1 MILDGWGKSKN
12 PKTSA
17 IDNADTQFIDSLYEK
32 YPNANLKTDGIE
44 VGLPDG
50 QMGNSEVG
58 HLNLGAGRIV
68 YQELSRINMS
78 IEDGSF
84 KSKKVLTDA
93 FEYAERAEKNVHL
106 MGLISSGGVHSHY
119 DHLYELI
126 NISEIYNLKVFIH
139 GFTDG
144 RDVDPKSSIND
155 LKNLA
160 TNKINSLNNELN
172 KLKDEI
178 KNQSIISE
186 LSLKNK
192 VNQAVTNLEK
202 ENSSLIN
209 SIEKMKLE
217 QSINEKLIE
226 EKFKSKIS
234 ERDMT
239 IQELREMKSR
249 LSTKMVG
256 ETLEIHCETQFNL
269 NRATAFKNSY
279 FEKDNDASSGS
290 KGDYIFR
297 EFDEN
302 KTEVVSIM
310 FEMKNESLNGTNK
323 RKNEDFLKELDK
335 DRRQKSC
342 EYAVLVTL
350 LEPDSELY
358 NAGIVDVSHRFPK
371 MYVIRPQFFLPII
384 SLLRN
389 ASMETLKYKSQ
400 INLMKRENY
409 DITNFE
415 STLEQ
420 FKNAVGKNVSLAQDR
435 FNDAISEIDKSITH
449 LQKTKEALIL
459 SKKHLLTADSKS
471 QDLTVKKLTRNN
483 PTMKKKFNDL
493 NNFEDEVA

>member
-1 MILDGWGKSKN
+1 MKDIKCPSCGKTFRIDPSSFEEILLQIKDEEFNKQIKERLLLAEEDNKKALEILKRELKIQLIEQNRAKETEIQALESKLN
-12 PKTSA
+12 IAEEKKT
-17 IDNADTQFIDSLYEK
+17 NA
-32 YPNANLKTDGIE
+32 
-44 VGLPDG
+44 
-50 QMGNSEVG
+50 
-58 HLNLGAGRIV
+58 LN
-68 YQELSRINMS
+68 ELRNQ
-78 IEDGSF
+78 
-84 KSKKVLTDA
+84 
-93 FEYAERAEKNVHL
+93 
-106 MGLISSGGVHSHY
+106 
-119 DHLYELI
+119 
-126 NISEIYNLKVFIH
+126 
-139 GFTDG
+139 
-144 RDVDPKSSIND
+144 
-155 LKNLA
+155 A
-160 TNKINSLNNELN
+160 TTKINSLNNELKN
-172 KLKDEI
+172 LKGEI
-178 KNQSIISE
+178 KNQSLISE

-192 VNQAVTNLEK
+192 INEAVTNLEK
-202 ENSSLIN
+202 ENSYLTN
-209 SIEKMKLE
+209 SIEKIKLE

-234 ERDMT
+234 ERDLT
-239 IQELREMKSR
+239 IQELREMKSK

-279 FEKDNDASSGS
+279 FEKDNDVTSGS

-302 KTEVVSIM
+302 KLEVVSIM

-342 EYAVLVTL
+342 EYAVLVSL
-350 LEPDSELY
+350 LEPESELY

-400 INLMKRENY
+400 IDLMKRENY

-420 FKNAVGKNVSLAQDR
+420 FKNAFGKNVSLAQDR
-435 FNDAISEIDKSITH
+435 FNDAISEIEKSITH

-459 SKKHLLTADSKS
+459 SKKHLLSADSKS

>member
-1 MILDGWGKSKN
+1 MKDIKCPSCGKTFRIDPSSFEEILLQIKDEEFNKQIKERLILAEEDNKKALEILKRELKIKLIEQNRIKESEIQTLESK
-12 PKTSA
+12 
-17 IDNADTQFIDSLYEK
+17 
-32 YPNANLKTDGIE
+32 LK
-44 VGLPDG
+44 
-50 QMGNSEVG
+50 
-58 HLNLGAGRIV
+58 
-68 YQELSRINMS
+68 
-78 IEDGSF
+78 
-84 KSKKVLTDA
+84 
-93 FEYAERAEKNVHL
+93 
-106 MGLISSGGVHSHY
+106 
-119 DHLYELI
+119 
-126 NISEIYNLKVFIH
+126 ISEEKKTNAL
-139 GFTDG
+139 
-144 RDVDPKSSIND
+144 ND
-155 LKNLA
+155 LKNQA
-160 TNKINSLNNELN
+160 TNKINSLNNELI

-178 KNQSIISE
+178 KNQSLISE

-192 VNQAVTNLEK
+192 VNEAVNNLEK
-202 ENSSLIN
+202 ENSSLTN

-217 QSINEKLIE
+217 HSINEKLIE

-234 ERDMT
+234 ERDLT

-269 NRATAFKNSY
+269 NRASAFKNSY
-279 FEKDNDASSGS
+279 FEKDNDVSSGS

-342 EYAVLVTL
+342 EYAVLVSL

-371 MYVIRPQFFLPII
+371 MYIIRPQFFLPII

-400 INLMKRENY
+400 IDLMRRENY

-459 SKKHLLTADSKS
+459 SKKHLLSADSKS

>member
-1 MILDGWGKSKN
+1 MKDIKCPSCGKTFRIDPSSFEEILLQIKDEEFNKQIKERLIL
-12 PKTSA
+12 A
-17 IDNADTQFIDSLYEK
+17 EEDNQKALEI
-32 YPNANLKTDGIE
+32 LKRELKIQLIE
-44 VGLPDG
+44 
-50 QMGNSEVG
+50 QN
-58 HLNLGAGRIV
+58 RIK
-68 YQELSRINMS
+68 
-78 IEDGSF
+78 D
-84 KSKKVLTDA
+84 
-93 FEYAERAEKNVHL
+93 
-106 MGLISSGGVHSHY
+106 
-119 DHLYELI
+119 
-126 NISEIYNLKVFIH
+126 SEIQTLESKLKIAEE
-139 GFTDG
+139 
-144 RDVDPKSSIND
+144 KKINALND
-155 LKNLA
+155 LKNQA

-172 KLKDEI
+172 NLKDEI
-178 KNQSIISE
+178 KNQSLISE

-192 VNQAVTNLEK
+192 VSEAVTNLER
-202 ENSSLIN
+202 ENSSLTN
-209 SIEKMKLE
+209 SIEKMRLE
-217 QSINEKLIE
+217 YSINEKLIE

-234 ERDMT
+234 ERDLT

-269 NRATAFKNSY
+269 NRASAFKNSY
-279 FEKDNDASSGS
+279 FEKDNDVTSGS

-342 EYAVLVTL
+342 EYAVLVSL

-358 NAGIVDVSHRFPK
+358 NSGIVDVSHRFPK

-400 INLMKRENY
+400 IDLMKRENF

-420 FKNAVGKNVSLAQDR
+420 FKNAVSKNVSLAQDR
-435 FNDAISEIDKSITH
+435 FNDAISEIDKSISH

-459 SKKHLLTADSKS
+459 SKKHLLSADSKS

>member
-1 MILDGWGKSKN
+1 MKDIKCPSCGKTFRIDPSSFEEILLQIKDEEFNKQIKERL
-12 PKTSA
+12 TLA
-17 IDNADTQFIDSLYEK
+17 EEDNKKALEI
-32 YPNANLKTDGIE
+32 LKRELKIQLIE
-44 VGLPDG
+44 
-50 QMGNSEVG
+50 QN
-58 HLNLGAGRIV
+58 RIK
-68 YQELSRINMS
+68 E
-78 IEDGSF
+78 
-84 KSKKVLTDA
+84 
-93 FEYAERAEKNVHL
+93 
-106 MGLISSGGVHSHY
+106 
-119 DHLYELI
+119 
-126 NISEIYNLKVFIH
+126 SEIQTLESKLKIADEKK
-139 GFTDG
+139 TNAL
-144 RDVDPKSSIND
+144 ND
-155 LKNLA
+155 LKNQA
-160 TNKINSLNNELN
+160 TNKINSLNNELV

-178 KNQSIISE
+178 KTQSMISE

-192 VNQAVTNLEK
+192 VSEAVNNLEK
-202 ENSSLIN
+202 ENSSLTN
-209 SIEKMKLE
+209 CIEKMKLE
-217 QSINEKLIE
+217 HSINEKLIE

-234 ERDMT
+234 ERDLT

-269 NRATAFKNSY
+269 NRASAFKNSY
-279 FEKDNDASSGS
+279 FEKDNDASTGS

-297 EFDEN
+297 EFDDN

-342 EYAVLVTL
+342 EYAVLVSL

-358 NAGIVDVSHRFPK
+358 NAGIVDVSYRFPK

-400 INLMKRENY
+400 IDLMRRENY

-459 SKKHLLTADSKS
+459 SKKHLLSADSKS

>member
-1 MILDGWGKSKN
+1 MKDIKCPSCGKTFRIDPSSFEEILHQIKDEEFNKQIEERLLL
-12 PKTSA
+12 A
-17 IDNADTQFIDSLYEK
+17 EEDNKKALEILKRELKIQFI
-32 YPNANLKTDGIE
+32 
-44 VGLPDG
+44 
-50 QMGNSEVG
+50 
-58 HLNLGAGRIV
+58 
-68 YQELSRINMS
+68 QESRIKDTEIHALESKLS
-78 IEDGSF
+78 IAEE
-84 KSKKVLTDA
+84 KKTNSL
-93 FEYAERAEKNVHL
+93 
-106 MGLISSGGVHSHY
+106 
-119 DHLYELI
+119 
-126 NISEIYNLKVFIH
+126 
-139 GFTDG
+139 
-144 RDVDPKSSIND
+144 ND
-155 LKNLA
+155 LKNQA

-178 KNQSIISE
+178 KNQSLISE

-192 VNQAVTNLEK
+192 VNEAVTELEK

-226 EKFKSKIS
+226 EKYKSKIS
-234 ERDMT
+234 ERDLT
-239 IQELREMKSR
+239 IQELREMKSK

-256 ETLEIHCETQFNL
+256 ESLEIHCETQFNL

-279 FEKDNDASSGS
+279 FEKDNDATSGS

-302 KTEVVSIM
+302 KTEIVSIM
-310 FEMKNESLNGTNK
+310 FEMKNESFNGTNK
-323 RKNEDFLKELDK
+323 RKNEEFLKELDK

-342 EYAVLVTL
+342 EYAVLVSL
-350 LEPDSELY
+350 LEPGSELY
-358 NAGIVDVSHRFPK
+358 NSGIVDVSHRFPK

-400 INLMKRENY
+400 IDLMKRENY

-435 FNDAISEIDKSITH
+435 FNDAISEINKSITH

-459 SKKHLLTADSKS
+459 SKKHLLSADSKS

-483 PTMKKKFNDL
+483 PTMKKKFDDL
-493 NNFEDEVA
+493 NNLDDEVA

>member
-1 MILDGWGKSKN
+1 MKDIKCPSCGKTFRIDPSSFEEILLQIKDEEFNKQIKERLIL
-12 PKTSA
+12 A
-17 IDNADTQFIDSLYEK
+17 EEDNKKALEI
-32 YPNANLKTDGIE
+32 LKRELKIQLIE
-44 VGLPDG
+44 
-50 QMGNSEVG
+50 QN
-58 HLNLGAGRIV
+58 RIK
-68 YQELSRINMS
+68 E
-78 IEDGSF
+78 
-84 KSKKVLTDA
+84 
-93 FEYAERAEKNVHL
+93 
-106 MGLISSGGVHSHY
+106 
-119 DHLYELI
+119 
-126 NISEIYNLKVFIH
+126 SEIQTLESKLKIADEKK
-139 GFTDG
+139 TNAL
-144 RDVDPKSSIND
+144 ND
-155 LKNLA
+155 LKNQA
-160 TNKINSLNNELN
+160 TNKINSLNNELV
-172 KLKDEI
+172 KLKDEL
-178 KNQSIISE
+178 KTQSLISE
-186 LSLKNK
+186 LSLKSK
-192 VNQAVTNLEK
+192 VTEAVNNLEK
-202 ENSSLIN
+202 ENSSLTN

-217 QSINEKLIE
+217 HSINEKLIE

-234 ERDMT
+234 ERDLT

-269 NRATAFKNSY
+269 NRASAFKNSY

-342 EYAVLVTL
+342 EYAVLVSL

-400 INLMKRENY
+400 IDLMRRENY

-459 SKKHLLTADSKS
+459 SKKHLLSADSKS
-471 QDLTVKKLTRNN
+471 QDLTVKKLIRNN

-493 NNFEDEVA
+493 NNFENEVA

>member
-1 MILDGWGKSKN
+1 MKDIKCPSCGKTFRIDPSSFEEILLQIKDEEFNKQIKERLILAEEDNKKSLEILKRELEIKLIEQN
-12 PKTSA
+12 RIKENEIKVLESKLNIAEEKKTSA
-17 IDNADTQFIDSLYEK
+17 L
-32 YPNANLKTDGIE
+32 
-44 VGLPDG
+44 
-50 QMGNSEVG
+50 
-58 HLNLGAGRIV
+58 
-68 YQELSRINMS
+68 
-78 IEDGSF
+78 
-84 KSKKVLTDA
+84 
-93 FEYAERAEKNVHL
+93 
-106 MGLISSGGVHSHY
+106 
-119 DHLYELI
+119 
-126 NISEIYNLKVFIH
+126 
-139 GFTDG
+139 
-144 RDVDPKSSIND
+144 ND
-155 LKNLA
+155 LKNQA
-160 TNKINSLNNELN
+160 TYKINSLNNELEN
-172 KLKDEI
+172 LKAEI
-178 KNQSIISE
+178 KNQSLISE

-192 VNQAVTNLEK
+192 VNEAVANLEK
-202 ENSSLIN
+202 ENSSLTN
-209 SIEKMKLE
+209 SIEKIRLE
-217 QSINEKLIE
+217 NSINEKLIE

-234 ERDMT
+234 ERDLT

-279 FEKDNDASSGS
+279 FEKDNDATLGS

-297 EFDEN
+297 EFDNN
-302 KTEVVSIM
+302 KVEIVSIM
-310 FEMKNESLNGTNK
+310 FEMKNESLGGTNK
-323 RKNEDFLKELDK
+323 KKNEDFLKELDK

-342 EYAVLVTL
+342 EYAVLVSL

-400 INLMKRENY
+400 IDLMKRENY

-435 FNDAISEIDKSITH
+435 FNDAITEIDKSISH

-459 SKKHLLTADSKS
+459 SKKHLLSADSKS
-471 QDLTVKKLTRNN
+471 QDLTVKKLTKNN
-483 PTMKKKFNDL
+483 PTMKKKFDDL
-493 NNFEDEVA
+493 NNFEDQVA

>member
-1 MILDGWGKSKN
+1 MKDIKCPSCGKNFRIDPSSFEEILLQIKDEEFNKQIKERLLLAEEDNKKALEILKRELKIQLIEQNRIKEKEIEALESKLN
-12 PKTSA
+12 IAEEKKT
-17 IDNADTQFIDSLYEK
+17 NA
-32 YPNANLKTDGIE
+32 
-44 VGLPDG
+44 
-50 QMGNSEVG
+50 
-58 HLNLGAGRIV
+58 
-68 YQELSRINMS
+68 
-78 IEDGSF
+78 
-84 KSKKVLTDA
+84 
-93 FEYAERAEKNVHL
+93 
-106 MGLISSGGVHSHY
+106 LI
-119 DHLYELI
+119 
-126 NISEIYNLKVFIH
+126 
-139 GFTDG
+139 
-144 RDVDPKSSIND
+144 D
-155 LKNLA
+155 LKNQA
-160 TNKINSLNNELN
+160 SNKINFLNNELN
-172 KLKDEI
+172 KLKGEI
-178 KNQSIISE
+178 KNQSLISE

-192 VNQAVTNLEK
+192 VSEAVTNLEK
-202 ENSSLIN
+202 KNSSLIN
-209 SIEKMKLE
+209 LIEKMKLE

-226 EKFKSKIS
+226 EKFKNKIS
-234 ERDMT
+234 ERDLT

-279 FEKDNDASSGS
+279 FEKDNDVTSGS

-297 EFDEN
+297 EFDNNEI
-302 KTEVVSIM
+302 EIVSIM
-310 FEMKNESLNGTNK
+310 FEMKNQSINGTSK
-323 RKNEDFLKELDK
+323 KKNEDFFKELDK

-342 EYAVLVTL
+342 EYAVLVSL
-350 LEPDSELY
+350 LEPESELY
-358 NAGIVDVSHRFPK
+358 NSGIVDVSHRFPK

-389 ASMETLKYKSQ
+389 ASMETLKYKSE
-400 INLMKRENY
+400 IDLMKRENY

-449 LQKTKEALIL
+449 LQKTKESLIL
-459 SKKHLLTADSKS
+459 SKKHLLSADSKS

>member
-1 MILDGWGKSKN
+1 MKDIKCPSCGKTFRIDPSSFEEILLQIKDEEFNKQIKERLLL
-12 PKTSA
+12 A
-17 IDNADTQFIDSLYEK
+17 EEDNKKALEILKRELKIKLVEQNSLKE
-32 YPNANLKTDGIE
+32 
-44 VGLPDG
+44 
-50 QMGNSEVG
+50 
-58 HLNLGAGRIV
+58 
-68 YQELSRINMS
+68 
-78 IEDGSF
+78 
-84 KSKKVLTDA
+84 
-93 FEYAERAEKNVHL
+93 
-106 MGLISSGGVHSHY
+106 
-119 DHLYELI
+119 
-126 NISEIYNLKVFIH
+126 SEIQTLESKLKIAEEKK
-139 GFTDG
+139 TNAL
-144 RDVDPKSSIND
+144 ND
-155 LKNLA
+155 LKNQA

-178 KNQSIISE
+178 KNQSLISE

-192 VNQAVTNLEK
+192 VSEAVTNLEK
-202 ENSSLIN
+202 ENSSLTN

-217 QSINEKLIE
+217 HSINEKLIE
-226 EKFKSKIS
+226 EKFKNKIS
-234 ERDMT
+234 ERDLT

-269 NRATAFKNSY
+269 NRASAFKNSY
-279 FEKDNDASSGS
+279 FEKDNDATSGS

-342 EYAVLVTL
+342 EYAVLVSL

-358 NAGIVDVSHRFPK
+358 NSGIVDVSHRFPK
-371 MYVIRPQFFLPII
+371 MYIIRPQFFLPII

-389 ASMETLKYKSQ
+389 ASMETLKYKTQ
-400 INLMKRENY
+400 IDLMKRENY

-420 FKNAVGKNVSLAQDR
+420 FKNSVGKNVSLAQDR
-435 FNDAISEIDKSITH
+435 FNDAISEIDKSIIH
-449 LQKTKEALIL
+449 LKKTREALIL
-459 SKKHLLTADSKS
+459 SKKHLLSADSKS

-483 PTMKKKFNDL
+483 PTMQKKFNDL

>member
-1 MILDGWGKSKN
+1 MKDIKCPSCGKTFRIDPSSFEEILLQIKDEEFNKQIKERLIL
-12 PKTSA
+12 A
-17 IDNADTQFIDSLYEK
+17 EEDNKKALEI
-32 YPNANLKTDGIE
+32 LKRELKIQLIE
-44 VGLPDG
+44 
-50 QMGNSEVG
+50 QN
-58 HLNLGAGRIV
+58 RIK
-68 YQELSRINMS
+68 E
-78 IEDGSF
+78 
-84 KSKKVLTDA
+84 
-93 FEYAERAEKNVHL
+93 
-106 MGLISSGGVHSHY
+106 
-119 DHLYELI
+119 
-126 NISEIYNLKVFIH
+126 SEIQSLESKLKIAEEKK
-139 GFTDG
+139 TNAL
-144 RDVDPKSSIND
+144 ND
-155 LKNLA
+155 LKNQA
-160 TNKINSLNNELN
+160 TNKINSLNNELI

-178 KNQSIISE
+178 KNQSLISE

-192 VNQAVTNLEK
+192 VSEAVTNLEK
-202 ENSSLIN
+202 ENSSLTN

-217 QSINEKLIE
+217 YSINEKLIE

-234 ERDMT
+234 ERDLT

-249 LSTKMVG
+249 LSTKMIG

-269 NRATAFKNSY
+269 NRASAFKNSY
-279 FEKDNDASSGS
+279 FEKDNDATSGS

-342 EYAVLVTL
+342 EYAVLVSL

-389 ASMETLKYKSQ
+389 ASMESLKYKSQ
-400 INLMKRENY
+400 INLMKRENF

-415 STLEQ
+415 NTLDQ

-449 LQKTKEALIL
+449 LQKTKEALVL
-459 SKKHLLTADSKS
+459 SKKHLLSADSKS

>member
-1 MILDGWGKSKN
+1 MKDIKCPSCGKTFRIDPSSFEEILHQIKDEEFNKQIKERLLLAEEDNKKALEILKRELKIQLIEQNRIKETEIQTLQSKLN
-12 PKTSA
+12 IAEEKK
-17 IDNADTQFIDSLYEK
+17 INSL
-32 YPNANLKTDGIE
+32 
-44 VGLPDG
+44 
-50 QMGNSEVG
+50 
-58 HLNLGAGRIV
+58 
-68 YQELSRINMS
+68 
-78 IEDGSF
+78 
-84 KSKKVLTDA
+84 
-93 FEYAERAEKNVHL
+93 
-106 MGLISSGGVHSHY
+106 
-119 DHLYELI
+119 
-126 NISEIYNLKVFIH
+126 
-139 GFTDG
+139 
-144 RDVDPKSSIND
+144 ND
-155 LKNLA
+155 LKNQA
-160 TNKINSLNNELN
+160 ANKINSLNNELN
-172 KLKDEI
+172 KLKSEI
-178 KNQSIISE
+178 KNQYLISE

-192 VNQAVTNLEK
+192 VNDAVTNLEK
-202 ENSSLIN
+202 ENSSLTN

-234 ERDMT
+234 ERDLT

-279 FEKDNDASSGS
+279 FEKDNDATSGS

-302 KTEVVSIM
+302 KIEIVSIM
-310 FEMKNESLNGTNK
+310 FEMKNESLNGSNK

-342 EYAVLVTL
+342 EYAVLVSL

-358 NAGIVDVSHRFPK
+358 NSGIVDVSHRFPK

-400 INLMKRENY
+400 IDLMKRENY

-415 STLEQ
+415 NTLEQ
-420 FKNAVGKNVSLAQDR
+420 FKHAVGKNVSLAQDR
-435 FNDAISEIDKSITH
+435 FNDAISEIDKSINH

-459 SKKHLLTADSKS
+459 SKKHLLSADIKS
-471 QDLTVKKLTRNN
+471 QDLTVKKLTKNN

-493 NNFEDEVA
+493 NNFENEAA

>member
-1 MILDGWGKSKN
+1 MKDIKCPSCGKSFRIDRSSFEEILLQIKDEEFN
-12 PKTSA
+12 KKLKERLLLAEENNKKSLEILRQELKMQLIEQNRIKENEIKVLESKLNIVEEKKTSA
-17 IDNADTQFIDSLYEK
+17 L
-32 YPNANLKTDGIE
+32 
-44 VGLPDG
+44 
-50 QMGNSEVG
+50 
-58 HLNLGAGRIV
+58 
-68 YQELSRINMS
+68 
-78 IEDGSF
+78 
-84 KSKKVLTDA
+84 
-93 FEYAERAEKNVHL
+93 
-106 MGLISSGGVHSHY
+106 
-119 DHLYELI
+119 
-126 NISEIYNLKVFIH
+126 
-139 GFTDG
+139 
-144 RDVDPKSSIND
+144 ND
-155 LKNLA
+155 LKNQA
-160 TNKINSLNNELN
+160 TNKINSLNNELDN
-172 KLKDEI
+172 LKTEI
-178 KNQSIISE
+178 KNQSLISE

-192 VNQAVTNLEK
+192 ISEAVTNLEK
-202 ENSSLIN
+202 ENSSLTN

-217 QSINEKLIE
+217 HSINEKLIE

-234 ERDMT
+234 ERDLT

-249 LSTKMVG
+249 LSTKMIG

-269 NRATAFKNSY
+269 NRASAFKNSY
-279 FEKDNDASSGS
+279 FEKDNDATSGS

-342 EYAVLVTL
+342 EYAVLVSL

-389 ASMETLKYKSQ
+389 ASLETLKYKSQ
-400 INLMKRENY
+400 IDLMKRENF

-435 FNDAISEIDKSITH
+435 FNDAISEIDKSISH
-449 LQKTKEALIL
+449 LQKTKEALVL
-459 SKKHLLTADSKS
+459 SKKHLLSADSKS

-483 PTMKKKFNDL
+483 STMKKKFNDL

>member
-1 MILDGWGKSKN
+1 MKDIKCPSCGKTFRIDPSSYEEILLQIKDEEFNKQIKERLIL
-12 PKTSA
+12 A
-17 IDNADTQFIDSLYEK
+17 EEDNKKALEI
-32 YPNANLKTDGIE
+32 LKRELKIQLIE
-44 VGLPDG
+44 
-50 QMGNSEVG
+50 QN
-58 HLNLGAGRIV
+58 RIK
-68 YQELSRINMS
+68 
-78 IEDGSF
+78 D
-84 KSKKVLTDA
+84 
-93 FEYAERAEKNVHL
+93 
-106 MGLISSGGVHSHY
+106 
-119 DHLYELI
+119 
-126 NISEIYNLKVFIH
+126 SEIQALESKLNMAEEKKTNAL
-139 GFTDG
+139 
-144 RDVDPKSSIND
+144 ND
-155 LKNLA
+155 LKNQA
-160 TNKINSLNNELN
+160 TNKINILNNELT

-178 KNQSIISE
+178 KNQSLISE

-192 VNQAVTNLEK
+192 ISEAVTNLEK
-202 ENSSLIN
+202 ENSSLTN

-217 QSINEKLIE
+217 YSINEKLIE

-234 ERDMT
+234 ERDLT

-269 NRATAFKNSY
+269 NRASAFKNSY

-342 EYAVLVTL
+342 EYAVLVSL
-350 LEPDSELY
+350 LEPESELY
-358 NAGIVDVSHRFPK
+358 NAGIVDVSYRFPK

-400 INLMKRENY
+400 IDLMKRENY

-435 FNDAISEIDKSITH
+435 FNDAISEIDKSISH

-459 SKKHLLTADSKS
+459 SKKHLLSADSKS

-493 NNFEDEVA
+493 NNLEDEVA

>member
-1 MILDGWGKSKN
+1 MKDIKCPSCGETFRIDPSSFEEILLQIKDEEFNKQIKERLVLVEEDNKKALEILKKEMKIQSMEQIRIKENEIQALESKLN
-12 PKTSA
+12 IADENK
-17 IDNADTQFIDSLYEK
+17 INAL
-32 YPNANLKTDGIE
+32 
-44 VGLPDG
+44 
-50 QMGNSEVG
+50 SE
-58 HLNLGAGRIV
+58 
-68 YQELSRINMS
+68 
-78 IEDGSF
+78 
-84 KSKKVLTDA
+84 
-93 FEYAERAEKNVHL
+93 
-106 MGLISSGGVHSHY
+106 
-119 DHLYELI
+119 
-126 NISEIYNLKVFIH
+126 
-139 GFTDG
+139 
-144 RDVDPKSSIND
+144 
-155 LKNLA
+155 LKNQA

-172 KLKDEI
+172 KLKDNI
-178 KNQSIISE
+178 KNQSLITE

-192 VNQAVTNLEK
+192 VNEAVTNLEK
-202 ENSSLIN
+202 ENASLTN
-209 SIEKMKLE
+209 AIEKIRLE

-226 EKFKSKIS
+226 EKFKNKIT
-234 ERDMT
+234 ERDLT
-239 IQELREMKSR
+239 IKELREMKSR

-279 FEKDNDASSGS
+279 FEKDNDVTSGS

-297 EFDEN
+297 EFDNN
-302 KTEVVSIM
+302 KTEIVSIM
-310 FEMKNESLNGTNK
+310 FEMKNESINGTNK

-342 EYAVLVTL
+342 EYAVLVSL

-400 INLMKRENY
+400 IDLMKRENF

-449 LQKTKEALIL
+449 LQKTKEALVL
-459 SKKHLLTADSKS
+459 SKKHLLSADSKS

>member
-1 MILDGWGKSKN
+1 MKDIKCPSCGKTFRIDPSSFEEILLQIKDEEFNKQIKERLILAEEDNKKALEILKS
-12 PKTSA
+12 
-17 IDNADTQFIDSLYEK
+17 E
-32 YPNANLKTDGIE
+32 LKIQLIE
-44 VGLPDG
+44 
-50 QMGNSEVG
+50 QN
-58 HLNLGAGRIV
+58 RIK
-68 YQELSRINMS
+68 E
-78 IEDGSF
+78 
-84 KSKKVLTDA
+84 
-93 FEYAERAEKNVHL
+93 
-106 MGLISSGGVHSHY
+106 
-119 DHLYELI
+119 
-126 NISEIYNLKVFIH
+126 SEIQTLESKLKIAEEKK
-139 GFTDG
+139 TNAL
-144 RDVDPKSSIND
+144 ND
-155 LKNLA
+155 LKNQA

-178 KNQSIISE
+178 KNQSLISE

-192 VNQAVTNLEK
+192 ISEAVTNLEK
-202 ENSSLIN
+202 ENSSLTN

-217 QSINEKLIE
+217 HSINEKLIE

-234 ERDMT
+234 ERDLT

-249 LSTKMVG
+249 LSTKMIG

-269 NRATAFKNSY
+269 NRASAFKNSY

-342 EYAVLVTL
+342 EYAVLVSL

-400 INLMKRENY
+400 IDLMKRENF

-449 LQKTKEALIL
+449 LQKTKEALVL
-459 SKKHLLTADSKS
+459 SKKHLLSADSKS

>member
-1 MILDGWGKSKN
+1 MKDIKCPSCGKTFSIDPSSFEEILLQIKDEEFNKQIKERLIL
-12 PKTSA
+12 A
-17 IDNADTQFIDSLYEK
+17 EEDNKKALEI
-32 YPNANLKTDGIE
+32 LKRELKIQLIE
-44 VGLPDG
+44 
-50 QMGNSEVG
+50 QN
-58 HLNLGAGRIV
+58 RIK
-68 YQELSRINMS
+68 E
-78 IEDGSF
+78 
-84 KSKKVLTDA
+84 
-93 FEYAERAEKNVHL
+93 
-106 MGLISSGGVHSHY
+106 
-119 DHLYELI
+119 
-126 NISEIYNLKVFIH
+126 SEIQALESKLKIADEKK
-139 GFTDG
+139 TNAL
-144 RDVDPKSSIND
+144 ND
-155 LKNLA
+155 LKNQA
-160 TNKINSLNNELN
+160 TNKINSLNNELV

-178 KNQSIISE
+178 KTQSLISE

-192 VNQAVTNLEK
+192 VSEAVNNLEK
-202 ENSSLIN
+202 ENSSLTN
-209 SIEKMKLE
+209 YIEKMKLE
-217 QSINEKLIE
+217 NSINEKLIE

-234 ERDMT
+234 ERDLT

-269 NRATAFKNSY
+269 NRASAFKNSY
-279 FEKDNDASSGS
+279 FEKDNDASTGS

-342 EYAVLVTL
+342 EYAVLVSL

-400 INLMKRENY
+400 IDLMRRENY

-459 SKKHLLTADSKS
+459 SKKHLLSADSKS